1 MALEENLTVEQLQ
14 TGDIVACKYS
24 YMSVSGES
32 FSTRTGFR
40 VKRKNTKSI
49 SLSPLKDIDGQ
60 WVEQPIIRIPRIA
73 SVLGGKVQSGP
84 PLFFRDNTLLD
95 N

>member
-1 MALEENLTVEQLQ
+1 MALEENLTIEQLRI
-14 TGDIVACKYS
+14 GDIIACKYS

-40 VKRKNTKSI
+40 VKRKNTKSV
-49 SLSPLKDIDGQ
+49 SLSPLKNIAGR
-60 WVEQPIIRIPRIA
+60 WMEQPIIRIPRIA

-84 PLFFRDNTLLD
+84 PLFFRDNTLFND
-95 N
+95 